1 MGLGSMGD
9 SQGLGFRL
17 RFRLRVG
24 QGDRVCEGSRAGFV
38 AKIIMIQTALRKTTI
53 SIYLYDYGNDN
64 DDNDDDGDDDHDDD
78 DDDDDDD
85 GDTGE

>member
-24 QGDRVCEGSRAGFV
+24 QGDRVCGRISGRLCRKDHNDTDSTEKNNNQHIFV
-38 AKIIMIQTALRKTTI
+38 
-53 SIYLYDYGNDN
+53 
-64 DDNDDDGDDDHDDD
+64 
-78 DDDDDDD
+78 
-85 GDTGE
+85 